1 MPGPDKELFIIR
13 IDREHFVVDVHDREI
28 LVSGVMSHA
37 KHLGYPAADKLAQS
51 LRRRGHPLAIVS
63 LFDGRPVT
71 LDVLS
76 SVEDAKAVQAASL
89 PTSYQELDK
98 ISVTEQRRRYKSD
111 PAFRARFDELD
122 AQPRVAPGKSK

>member
-1 MPGPDKELFIIR
+1 MPGDKDQFIVR
-13 IDREHFVVDVHDREI
+13 INREHFLVDVHDREI

-37 KHLGYPAADKLAQS
+37 KHLDYAAADKLAQY

-76 SVEDAKAVQAASL
+76 SLEEEAKEVQAAAL
-89 PTSYQELDK
+89 PASHQQLDN
-98 ISVTEQRRRYKSD
+98 ISVAEQRRRYKSD
-111 PAFRARFDELD
+111 PAFRARFDALE
-122 AQPRVAPGKSK
+122 AQPRTAPARRS

>member
-1 MPGPDKELFIIR
+1 MHSEKELFIVR
-13 IDREHFVVDVHDREI
+13 INRDHFVVDVHDHEI

-37 KHLGYPAADKLAQS
+37 KHLDYSAADKLAQS

-76 SVEDAKAVQAASL
+76 SVEDAKAVQASGMPASRADL
-89 PTSYQELDK
+89 NK
-98 ISVTEQRRRYKSD
+98 IPVAEIRRRYNTD
-111 PAFRARFDELD
+111 AAFA
-122 AQPRVAPGKSK
+122 A